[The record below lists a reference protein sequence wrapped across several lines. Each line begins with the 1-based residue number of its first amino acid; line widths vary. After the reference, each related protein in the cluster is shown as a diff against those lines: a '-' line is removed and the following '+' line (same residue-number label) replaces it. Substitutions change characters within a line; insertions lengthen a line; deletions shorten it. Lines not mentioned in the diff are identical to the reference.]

1 MNIIN
6 MNVNDYKEIR
16 GTLIKKKRTVFGR
29 YRLYISDGA
38 NTVSVLT
45 GKSIFS
51 NIRIGTQL
59 TVGYIGRNL
68 INIRPGI
75 AWNDD

>member
-6 MNVNDYKEIR
+6 MNDYKEIR

-29 YRLYISDGA
+29 YKLYISDGA

-45 GKSIFS
+45 GKIIFS
-51 NIRIGTQL
+51 NIRIGAQL
-59 TVGYIGRNL
+59 NVGYIGRKL

>member
-6 MNVNDYKEIR
+6 MNDYKEIR

-29 YRLYISDGA
+29 YTLYIRA

-45 GKSIFS
+45 GKIIFS
-51 NIRIGTQL
+51 NIRIGAQL
-59 TVGYIGRNL
+59 TVGYIGRKL